1 MFLLL
6 ILSLS
11 IIILFLL
18 FDQNHTKLAKF
29 SLIFAQLFCQFA
41 LSWQFLE
48 GITREFFGGIWS

>member
-18 FDQNHTKLAKF
+18 FDQNHAKLSKI
-29 SLIFAQLFCQFA
+29 SLIFAKLSCQFA

-48 GITREFFGGIWS
+48 GITRGFYGGV